1 MGQEKEKLD
10 KELFELIE
18 QLKVLYI
25 LEKQVWEYHHK
36 NPNFINPIT
45 LFEKIKLD
53 KDILEHKINE
63 ITLKFNSLN

>member
-10 KELFELIE
+10 RELFELEE
-18 QLKVLYI
+18 QLKVLSI
-25 LEKQVWEYHHK
+25 LEKQVWEYHPK

-45 LFEKIKLD
+45 LFGKIKLD
-53 KDILEHKINE
+53 KEILEHKINE

>member
-25 LEKQVWEYHHK
+25 LEKQVWEYHPK

-45 LFEKIKLD
+45 LFEKIRLD
-53 KDILEHKINE
+53 KEILEYKINE